1 MRSLL
6 AILFFSVA
14 AYADTNVLVL
24 DGPETNFMRDA
35 LKRIDCPFK
44 SIVKLDASALQP
56 NRILI
61 LSGKEPSLDVGDGK
75 LIESYLQSG
84 GSVLAIGGG
93 AKWMLN
99 AKLFDAS
106 GYYPTG
112 TTIHQSTFDGYHPV
126 TFGYP
131 MQKPYKNWVVGV
143 PMLLRATDGPL
154 MRSGPRAVSILSAG
168 GPFSLAAYQRIGKG
182 IALLIGPDPQ
192 GGDEYLTLD
201 KPTVSLGSD
210 LKTDLLLVNAIAW
223 LRDPGCN
230 LIPNSGFEDAADTN
244 DDKSHWEITLRN
256 NAKSQWQH
264 SEAPEG
270 KVYLTLEGTKANSSA
285 SVSSYRPI
293 VAEGGAQFTLSFRH
307 KATSAW
313 KWEVAHFT
321 SASEETRKAT
331 KPQPLSVAASATWQK
346 SEVTLTIPNDSPYL
360 AINARLDGIGTLSLD
375 EITLKKKP

>member
-56 NRILI
+56 DRILI

-112 TTIHQSTFDGYHPV
+112 TTIHQSTFDGYHPQRWR
-126 TFGYP
+126 T
-131 MQKPYKNWVVGV
+131 
-143 PMLLRATDGPL
+143 
-154 MRSGPRAVSILSAG
+154 ILARCLSTHR
-168 GPFSLAAYQRIGKG
+168 QRYR
-182 IALLIGPDPQ
+182 IAHRTRPSRRRRI
-192 GGDEYLTLD
+192 
-201 KPTVSLGSD
+201 
-210 LKTDLLLVNAIAW
+210 
-223 LRDPGCN
+223 
-230 LIPNSGFEDAADTN
+230 
-244 DDKSHWEITLRN
+244 SH
-256 NAKSQWQH
+256 
-264 SEAPEG
+264 
-270 KVYLTLEGTKANSSA
+270 
-285 SVSSYRPI
+285 
-293 VAEGGAQFTLSFRH
+293 
-307 KATSAW
+307 
-313 KWEVAHFT
+313 
-321 SASEETRKAT
+321 
-331 KPQPLSVAASATWQK
+331 
-346 SEVTLTIPNDSPYL
+346 
-360 AINARLDGIGTLSLD
+360 AR
-375 EITLKKKP
+375 

>member
-6 AILFFSVA
+6 AMLFVSVA

-24 DGPETNFMRDA
+24 DGPETNFLRDA

-44 SIVKLDASALQP
+44 SIAMLDASALQP
-56 NRILI
+56 DRILI
-61 LSGKEPSLDVGDGK
+61 LSGKEPPLAVGDGK
-75 LIESYLQSG
+75 LIDSFLQHG
-84 GSVLAIGGG
+84 GHVLAIGGG

-99 AKLFDAS
+99 AKLFDAI

-131 MQKPYKNWVVGV
+131 MPKPYKNWAVGV

-168 GPFSLAAYQRIGKG
+168 GPFSLAAYERIGKG

-192 GGDEYLTLD
+192 GGNEYLTLD

-210 LKTDLLLVNAIAW
+210 LKTDLFLANAIAW

-256 NAKSQWQH
+256 NAKSQWQRN
-264 SEAPEG
+264 EAPEG

-293 VAEGGAQFTLSFRH
+293 VVEGGAQFTLSFRH

-313 KWEVAHFT
+313 KWEIAHFT
-321 SASEETRKAT
+321 SASKETREAT
-331 KPQPLSVAASATWQK
+331 KPQPLSIAASANWQK
-346 SEVTLTIPNDSPYL
+346 SEVTLTIPNDSPYF
-360 AINARLDGIGTLSLD
+360 AITARLDGIGTLSLD
-375 EITLKKKP
+375 EITLKRKP